1 MNLVALLAA
10 LGSAASFAVASALEQ
25 RAAKQQKQAKPLD
38 PRLLLRL
45 VREPMWL
52 AAWIPEAIGTGL
64 QAVALNFGPL
74 ALVEPLLVSGLFL
87 AIPLEATLNRRPVHT
102 RDFGVV
108 ALGGAG
114 LAAFLVA
121 ARPQPGLD
129 EPSVAGW
136 LGVALWA
143 GPVLAVCLAVGWQ
156 TRNST
161 RGAVLGI
168 ATGLLYGIG
177 ASLLK
182 TLTSEL
188 AHEPLSVLA
197 QGQFYGL
204 VAVGFSAILL
214 NQNAFQSGRLAVPLT
229 AITIM
234 DPVTGVVVGVTA
246 FHETLSTDPVRLA
259 VQSAAAVAMAG
270 GIWLASTSR
279 PDGNRQQ
286 AADSARTATTPFR
299 PGGEHAS

>member
-1 MNLVALLAA
+1 MNLIAILAA
-10 LGSAASFAVASALEQ
+10 LGSAAGFAVASALEQ
-25 RAAKQQKQAKPLD
+25 RAAKLEKPAKPLD

-45 VREPMWL
+45 VRQPLWL
-52 AAWIPEAIGTGL
+52 AAWIPEAVATGL

-87 AIPLEATLNRRPVHT
+87 AIPLEAALSRRPVCT
-102 RDFGVV
+102 RDFKVV
-108 ALGGAG
+108 ALGGTG

-121 ARPQPGLD
+121 AQPEPGLD

-143 GPVLAVCLAVGWQ
+143 GPVLAICLAVGWR
-156 TRNST
+156 THNST
-161 RGAVLGI
+161 RGAVLGV

-188 AHEPLSVLA
+188 AHDPVTVLA
-197 QGQFYGL
+197 RGQFWAL
-204 VAVGFSAILL
+204 VAVGSSAILL
-214 NQNAFQSGRLAVPLT
+214 NQNAFQSSRIAVPLT

-234 DPVTGVVVGVTA
+234 DPVTGVIVGVTA

-259 VQSAAAVAMAG
+259 VQAVAALAMAG

-279 PDGNRQQ
+279 PDGSRQP
-286 AADSARTATTPFR
+286 AAGSVRSAATQFR
-299 PGGEHAS
+299 PGTGG